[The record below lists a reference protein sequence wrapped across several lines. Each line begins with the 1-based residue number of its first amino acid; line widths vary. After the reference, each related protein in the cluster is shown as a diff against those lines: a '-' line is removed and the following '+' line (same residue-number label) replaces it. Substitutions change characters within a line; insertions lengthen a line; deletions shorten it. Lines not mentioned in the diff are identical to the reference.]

1 MIEILNKYREN
12 VLAEARLH
20 NEIKKLKQEQTSRKE
35 VIDRLVNQIKELKAQ
50 RELNNTI
57 IDKYE
62 LTIYMI
68 RDMSGFASLLF
79 GFGLILSLALHSIT
93 QISLDNGLHLIT
105 GGTQESMKEALKQGE
120 TMIIRLLCLT
130 GISTFFSVPSF
141 IFTPNYLKNKYDSCL
156 EYRTAKD
163 EHARLQIEIKRL
175 ENEKEKAQ
183 TEYNSIDKSIKQK
196 EDEMRKLI
204 REKKAL
210 VAEYEFVKA
219 QSEMHMAITQDGNP
233 EVVGAVNAS
242 KQIKKEYESSD
253 DGKRKSLSLFD
264 IMLGQS

>member
-35 VIDRLVNQIKELKAQ
+35 VIDRLVNQIKELKSQ
-50 RELNNTI
+50 RESNNKI
-57 IDKYE
+57 INKYE
-62 LTIYMI
+62 LTIYRI
-68 RDMSGFASLLF
+68 RDISGLASLLF
-79 GFGLILSLALHSIT
+79 GFGLLLSLALHYIT
-93 QISLDNGLHLIT
+93 QSLHLIT

-120 TMIIRLLCLT
+120 TMITRLSCLT

-219 QSEMHMAITQDGNP
+219 QSEMHMAITQDDSP
-233 EVVGAVNAS
+233 EVVSAVNAS
-242 KQIKKEYESSD
+242 KQIQEEYKPSED
-253 DGKRKSLSLFD
+253 KRKALSLFD